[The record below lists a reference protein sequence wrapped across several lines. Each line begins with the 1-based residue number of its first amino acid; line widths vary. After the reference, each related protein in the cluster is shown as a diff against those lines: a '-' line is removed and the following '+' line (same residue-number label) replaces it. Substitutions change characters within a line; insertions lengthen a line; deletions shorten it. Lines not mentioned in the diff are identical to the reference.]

1 MALTD
6 RDTSLNYLGELFL
19 VGAKQTPFLN
29 AIGGIGGANAKAT
42 RSMIFPLSQNY
53 APGAAAIPAIDEDEL
68 VTAGTA
74 TTFSRSQVNNTV
86 QIFQKYVEVSDLKQ
100 AAYGELS
107 GLAALGNQPV
117 TDEFAFQ
124 KMVMLKQMALDM
136 EKAFLSGVYAAA
148 VNSSTPAQTNGI
160 ITACTT
166 NTVAA
171 GGVKVTK
178 AMIDALLLEM
188 ANSGAVFENMKMWVN
203 GFNKGIVTDIYGYV
217 PESRTDG
224 GANIQRIMT
233 NFCDME
239 VVYDPQIPANTILV
253 ADMNYIAPVFL
264 PRNGMGI
271 TFEELART
279 AGSRK
284 GMFEGFAGID
294 YGLEHYHGTIT
305 NTATA

>member
-6 RDTSLNYLGELFL
+6 RDTSVNYLGELFM
-19 VGAKQTPFLN
+19 VGANQTPFLN
-29 AIGGIGGANAKAT
+29 MIGGVGGANAKAT
-42 RSMIFPLSQNY
+42 RSMIFPLAQTY

-74 TTFSRSQVNNTV
+74 TTFQRAQATNTV

-107 GLAALGNQPV
+107 GLSALGNQPV

-136 EKAFLSGVYAAA
+136 EKAFLSGVYASAD
-148 VNSSTPAQTNGI
+148 NSSTAAQTRGI

-171 GGVKVTK
+171 GSLKVTK

-188 ANSGAVFENMKMWVN
+188 ASNGAVLENMKVWCN
-203 GFNKGIVTDIYGYV
+203 GFNKGVITDIYGYV
-217 PESRTDG
+217 PESRTEG

-233 NFCDME
+233 NFAEMDVM
-239 VVYDPQIPANTILV
+239 YDPQIPADTILI
-253 ADMNYIAPVFL
+253 ADMNYVAPVFL

-271 TFEELART
+271 SFEELART

-294 YGLEHYHGTIT
+294 YSLERYHGTIT
-305 NTATA
+305 GTATA